1 MKQEELRLTD
11 TAIGHIAQL
20 LQVAI
25 LTGTDIIDNLRTA
38 KFVVRDG
45 TIEVSPNWSEV
56 FQSNIQKMMEEA
68 NQALEN
74 NAQNTEE
81 EIS

>member
-38 KFVVRDG
+38 KFVTRDG
-45 TIEVSPNWSEV
+45 TIEVSPDWSES

-74 NAQNTEE
+74 KESTEE
-81 EIS
+81 ETL